1 LTSDAS
7 TPESS
12 AEFDL
17 IAATIAQRTGIPFR
31 PRAACPVSGGSI
43 HRAWHVDDGSR
54 HYFVKTNALA
64 AAPMFAAEAQGLQA
78 LSVAAV
84 VPTPTFI
91 ALGQTETR
99 AFLVLDYLD
108 LAALDRAG
116 GAALGA
122 ALAKLHRVTGD
133 SFGWHQD
140 NYIGATPQSN
150 APHPGWPHFF
160 GERRL
165 RPQLQLALQNGMDK
179 ALVAKG
185 HAVIERI
192 GGLFID
198 YQPAPSLLHGDLWSG
213 NAAQTRDGTAVIF
226 DPACYYGDR
235 ETDLAMA
242 ELFGGFPTSFF
253 AAYRAAWPPDSG
265 YETRKPLYNLY
276 HILNHFNLFGGA
288 YLGQAQRM
296 IEGLLRALRR

>member
-1 LTSDAS
+1 MTSDAL

-12 AEFDL
+12 AEFDS
-17 IAATIAQRTGIPFR
+17 IAAAIAERTGTPFR
-31 PRAACPVSGGSI
+31 LSSASPVCGGSI
-43 HRAWHVDDGSR
+43 HRAWHIDDGNR
-54 HYFVKTNALA
+54 HYFVKTNEHA
-64 AAPMFAAEAQGLQA
+64 AAPVFAAEAQGLQA
-78 LSVAAV
+78 LAAAAV
-84 VPTPTFI
+84 VPAPTFVT
-91 ALGQTETR
+91 LGQTKSQ
-99 AFLVLDYLD
+99 AFLVLEYLD
-108 LAALDRAG
+108 LATLDRAG
-116 GAALGA
+116 GARLGA
-122 ALAKLHRVTGD
+122 ALAQLHRMTGD
-133 SFGWHQD
+133 SFGWPED
-140 NYIGATPQSN
+140 NFIGATPQFN

-165 RPQLQLALQNGMDK
+165 RPQLQFALQNGMDK

-185 HAVIERI
+185 HAIIERI

-198 YQPAPSLLHGDLWSG
+198 YRPAPSLLHGDLWSG
-213 NAAQTRDGTAVIF
+213 NAAQTRDGTPVIF

-235 ETDLAMA
+235 ETDIAMA

-253 AAYRAAWPPDSG
+253 AAYRAAWPLDSG

-296 IEGLLRALRR
+296 IEGLLRELKR

>member
-1 LTSDAS
+1 MTSDAL

-17 IAATIAQRTGIPFR
+17 IAAAIAGRTGIPFR
-31 PRAACPVSGGSI
+31 PRAASPVGGGSI
-43 HRAWHVDDGSR
+43 HRAWHIDDGSR
-54 HYFVKTNALA
+54 HYFVKANALA

-78 LSVAAV
+78 LSAAAV
-84 VPTPTFI
+84 VPTPTFVT
-91 ALGQTETR
+91 LGQTPTQ

-108 LAALDRAG
+108 LSALDRAG
-116 GAALGA
+116 GARLGA
-122 ALAKLHRVTGD
+122 ALAQLHRVSGD
-133 SFGWHQD
+133 SFGWRED
-140 NYIGATPQSN
+140 NFIGATPQFN

-165 RPQLQLALQNGMDK
+165 RPQLQFALQNGVDK

-185 HAVIERI
+185 YAIIERI

-213 NAAQTRDGTAVIF
+213 NAAQTREGTPVIF

-235 ETDLAMA
+235 ETDIAMA
-242 ELFGGFPTSFF
+242 ELFGGFPSSFF
-253 AAYRAAWPPDSG
+253 AAYRAAWPLDSG

-276 HILNHFNLFGGA
+276 HILNHFNLFGSA

-296 IEGLLRALRR
+296 IEGLLRELKR